1 MNTTSSTTY
10 LVGAICL
17 VIGLAVGFLAQN
29 LFGSAN
35 YMHTSIPHT
44 MSMTDMMHSMN
55 AALEGKKGNDFDK
68 AFISEMIVH
77 HQGAVQ
83 MAELALKSSER
94 KEIRELSQAIITAQ
108 NKEIADMQNWQRSWF
123 GN

>member
-1 MNTTSSTTY
+1 MNTTNCTTY
-10 LVGAICL
+10 TIGAVCL
-17 VIGLAVGFLAQN
+17 LIGLALGYAFQSFAKP
-29 LFGSAN
+29 AN
-35 YMHTSIPHT
+35 YSQMSASHT
-44 MSMTDMMHSMN
+44 MNMTDMMHSMN
-55 AALEGKKGNDFDK
+55 AALNGKKGNDFDK

-108 NKEIADMQNWQRSWF
+108 NKEIADMQNWHRSWF
-123 GN
+123 EN